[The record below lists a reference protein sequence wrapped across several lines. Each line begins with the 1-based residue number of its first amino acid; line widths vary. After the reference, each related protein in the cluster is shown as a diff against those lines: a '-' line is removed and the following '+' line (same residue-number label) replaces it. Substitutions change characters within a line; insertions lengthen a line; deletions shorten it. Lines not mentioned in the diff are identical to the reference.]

1 LVEDF
6 PFKEQQINTNRFI
19 REFSTDV
26 DEIELIW
33 HEDREDRV
41 VSVIE
46 GNGWKFQFDEELPI
60 DMTDGIDITI
70 PKGVIHRV
78 IKGKGPLKI
87 EVHKNTLR

>member
-1 LVEDF
+1 MDF
-6 PFKEQQINTNRFI
+6 PFEEQQVSTNKFI

-33 HEDREDRV
+33 HTDREDRV

-46 GNGWKFQFDEELPI
+46 GNGWKFQFDEELPFEMI
-60 DMTDGIDITI
+60 DGIKITI
-70 PKGVIHRV
+70 SKGDLHRV

-87 EVHKNTLR
+87 EVHKNTLL

>member
-1 LVEDF
+1 MDF
-6 PFKEQQINTNRFI
+6 PFEEQQVSTNKFI

-33 HEDREDRV
+33 HRDREDRV

-46 GNGWKFQFDEELPI
+46 GNGWKFQFDEELPFEMI
-60 DMTDGIDITI
+60 DGIKITI
-70 PKGVIHRV
+70 SKGDLHRV

-87 EVHKNTLR
+87 EVHKNILL

>member
-1 LVEDF
+1 MDF
-6 PFKEQQINTNRFI
+6 PFEEQQVSTNKFI

-33 HEDREDRV
+33 HTDREDRV

-46 GNGWKFQFDEELPI
+46 GNGWKFQFDEELPFEMI
-60 DMTDGIDITI
+60 DGIKITI
-70 PKGVIHRV
+70 SKGDLHRV

-87 EVHKNTLR
+87 EVHKNILR

>member
-1 LVEDF
+1 MDF
-6 PFKEQQINTNRFI
+6 PFEEQQVSTNKFI

-33 HEDREDRV
+33 HTDREDRV

-46 GNGWKFQFDEELPI
+46 GNGWKFQFDEELPFEMI
-60 DMTDGIDITI
+60 DGIEISI
-70 PKGVIHRV
+70 LKGDLHRV

-87 EVHKNTLR
+87 VVHKNTLR